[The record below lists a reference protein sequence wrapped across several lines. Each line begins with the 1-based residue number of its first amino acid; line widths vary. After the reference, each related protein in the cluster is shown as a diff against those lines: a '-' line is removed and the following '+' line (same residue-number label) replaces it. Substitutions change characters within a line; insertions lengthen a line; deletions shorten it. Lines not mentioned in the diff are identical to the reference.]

1 MPLYEYQCVSCGK
14 SCEILQKMQEEPA
27 TLCPECGKAGLKR
40 KVSAPRFQLK
50 GSGWYVTDFKN
61 KDKPTA
67 KTDSTPPAESE
78 TSSKAEESTPA
89 AEAPKTDAPAK
100 TTKKEES

>member
-14 SCEILQKMQEEPA
+14 SCEILQKMREEPA
-27 TLCPECGKAGLKR
+27 TVCPECGKASLKR

-67 KTDSTPPAESE
+67 PPADSE
-78 TSSKAEESTPA
+78 ASSKAGESTPA
-89 AEAPKTDAPAK
+89 AEAPKTEAPTK

>member
-1 MPLYEYQCVSCGK
+1 MPLYEYQCASCGK

-27 TLCPECGKAGLKR
+27 TLCPECGKAALKR

-61 KDKPTA
+61 SPP
-67 KTDSTPPAESE
+67 STE
-78 TSSKAEESTPA
+78 TGAGSKAEESTPA
-89 AEAPKTDAPAK
+89 AEAPKTDDPAK

>member
-27 TLCPECGKAGLKR
+27 VLCPECGKAGLKR

-61 KDKPTA
+61 KDKSSA
-67 KTDSTPPAESE
+67 KTDTHTPAESE
-78 TSSKAEESTPA
+78 GGSKTEESTPA
-89 AEAPKTDAPAK
+89 PEAPKTDATAK
-100 TTKKEES
+100 TNKKEES